1 MSLKKAILVLLSVF
15 LLIGLSLW
23 SYRYYLLNKT
33 SHLAAYIPADAQTI
47 VYLNTRV
54 IYQNFPKSGK
64 GDLKFLKNNPYFKNI
79 KNPLTMGIDFTSDA
93 AYVELKN
100 TRYVLVLI
108 SDLENFENTLKEIGP
123 KVFTQP
129 LKAKAYSSVIS
140 RIDSFQLVWN
150 EKALAIL
157 PKQFANKDLDQIF
170 KSALRFQNTNEF
182 KQVKDDSAA
191 FWFYAKNSK
200 LEPIKG
206 KTLKGLGYITNGLEI
221 FASES
226 INSKIKKDIPTIS
239 SDPNYSIFS
248 ADKNETTINKYLS
261 EISILLLGAANDNI
275 MMVDFNRADKTLLIG
290 GNKRVEQKSISYAY
304 DENFNKTQVVKISYD
319 TIKMAKLKYK
329 YINQNNTFQIS
340 NANAG
345 DSFDVPNT
353 PVEYSAYL
361 NFNQSALKQYFPSA
375 LEYQFQY
382 IHSNKSKNIEY
393 YLKINSSN
401 WKTILKSKL
410 F

>member
-1 MSLKKAILVLLSVF
+1 MSLKKAILIVLGVS

-33 SHLAAYIPADAQTI
+33 SHLAEYIPADAQTI

-93 AYVELKN
+93 AYVELEN
-100 TRYVLVLI
+100 TRFFLVLI
-108 SDLENFENTLKEIGP
+108 SDLENFENTLKEIGLE
-123 KVFTQP
+123 VFTQP
-129 LKAKAYSSVIS
+129 LKGNAYSSVIS
-140 RIDSFQLVWN
+140 RKDSFQLVWN

-157 PKQFANKDLDQIF
+157 PKQFANKDLENIF
-170 KSALRFQNTNEF
+170 KTKENFKSTNEF

-191 FWFYAKNSK
+191 FWFYAKNSR

-206 KTLKGLGYITNGLEI
+206 KTLKGVGYITNGLEI

-226 INSKIKKDIPTIS
+226 INGKIKKDISTKSPDS
-239 SDPNYSIFS
+239 NYSIFY
-248 ADKNETTINKYLS
+248 ADKNETFINKYLS
-261 EISILLLGAANDNI
+261 EISILLLGAADDNI
-275 MMVDFNRADKTLLIG
+275 MTVNFDRADKSLFIG
-290 GNKRVEQKSISYAY
+290 GNKRVEKKSISYAY
-304 DENFNKTQVVKISYD
+304 DQNFNKTQIVKTLYD
-319 TIKMAKLKYK
+319 TIRLATLSYK
-329 YINQNNTFQIS
+329 YSEQNNTFQIS

-353 PVEYSAYL
+353 PSEYSTYL
-361 NFNQSALKQYFPSA
+361 NFNQSALEEYFPSSFQ
-375 LEYQFQY
+375 YQVTY
-382 IHSNKSKNIEY
+382 IHSERSKNIDY
-393 YLKINSSN
+393 YFKINSSN